1 MEYERSASISRERL
15 YLRARE
21 RLMRLIRPNIL
32 RQREVNAALELFLQ
46 RIESKFN
53 QELGLHEV
61 RSGVSMNF
69 MTSYDILKTIITEY
83 ATKQFELFLKEL
95 NRIGRRLT
103 IPQQCYVAKGLT
115 MLLHQKFVNSIFQKN
130 EKISLSIF

>member
-1 MEYERSASISRERL
+1 MEYERSASISRERQ
-15 YLRARE
+15 YLRARGK
-21 RLMRLIRPNIL
+21 LMRLIRPNIL

-53 QELGLHEV
+53 QELRLHEV
-61 RSGVSMNF
+61 RSGVYVNF
-69 MTSYDILKTIITEY
+69 GTSYNNLKTIITEY

-103 IPQQCYVAKGLT
+103 ISQQCYVAKGLT
-115 MLLHQKFVNSIFQKN
+115 MLLKQKFVNSIFQKN
-130 EKISLSIF
+130 